1 MMLICDYFLQHIVVT
16 VAAVAIFVEK
26 NAVVVDLSVDYILCD
41 IFEHLSQIWEIL
53 WYLDLN

>member
-41 IFEHLSQIWEIL
+41 MFEHLSQI
-53 WYLDLN
+53 